1 MIHNK
6 ETAHQLASHLLQIK
20 AIKLQP
26 NNPFTWASGW
36 KSPIYCDN
44 RKTLSYPTVRNFIRQ
59 NLTAIVREEF
69 ENVNIIVGVATGGIA
84 HGVLIAQ
91 ELGLPFAY
99 VRSSTKEHGMQNMI
113 EGEVTE
119 GQKIVVVE
127 DLVSTG
133 KSSLNAVEALKEKNV
148 NVLGM
153 VSIFDYGFDIAQENF
168 KKAKCKLISLSDY
181 DHLIEKALKEKYIQK
196 SEIESLSAWRI
207 HPAEWK
213 NNVQA

>member
-1 MIHNK
+1 MIRNK

-26 NNPFTWASGW
+26 NNPFVWASGW

-44 RKTLSYPTVRNFIRQ
+44 RKTLSYPAVRNFIRQ

-99 VRSSTKEHGMQNMI
+99 VRSSAKEHGMQNMI
-113 EGEVTE
+113 EGEITE
-119 GQKIVVVE
+119 GQKVVVVE

-133 KSSLNAVEALKEKNV
+133 KSSLNAIEALKEKHV
-148 NVLGM
+148 TILGM
-153 VSIFDYGFDIAQENF
+153 ISIFDYGFDIAKENF
-168 KKAKCKLISLSDY
+168 KKAKCKLVSLSDY

-207 HPAEWK
+207 NPAEWK
-213 NNVQA
+213 K

>member
-1 MIHNK
+1 MIRNK

-26 NNPFTWASGW
+26 NNPFVWASGW

-44 RKTLSYPTVRNFIRQ
+44 RKTLSYPAVRNFIRQ
-59 NLTAIVREEF
+59 NLTGIVREEF

-99 VRSSTKEHGMQNMI
+99 VRSSAKEHGMQNMI
-113 EGEVTE
+113 EGEITE
-119 GQKIVVVE
+119 GQKVVVVE

-133 KSSLNAVEALKEKNV
+133 QSSLRAVEALKEKKV
-148 NVLGM
+148 TVLGM
-153 VSIFDYGFDIAQENF
+153 VSIFDYGFELAKENF
-168 KKAKCKLISLSDY
+168 SKAKCKLISLSDY

-207 HPAEWK
+207 NPAEWK
-213 NNVQA
+213 K

>member
-1 MIHNK
+1 MIYNK

-99 VRSSTKEHGMQNMI
+99 VRSSAKEHGMQNMI
-113 EGEVTE
+113 EGEITE